1 MIIEYWIYNY
11 NFQILT
17 ILLSQISNS
26 VISHKVHTSVK
37 QQVDIDYIDSGKV
50 GLIVCL
56 TLEECEDSKPCEGTV
71 AGDLEHD
78 KDCYQGYGRL
88 KQFTTFM
95 HRMFAFCCLEVVHN
109 S

>member
-1 MIIEYWIYNY
+1 M
-11 NFQILT
+11 
-17 ILLSQISNS
+17 
-26 VISHKVHTSVK
+26 
-37 QQVDIDYIDSGKV
+37 

-95 HRMFAFCCLEVVHN
+95 HRMFAFCCCLEVVRLMYKLIKSGDRVCLQVCVHDAVMHKAITY
-109 S
+109 